1 MIKKFLDWLDRIT
14 LLQLVGIVFPI
25 IILLSVGIGLSV
37 SFIIDEYNEC
47 VQLLDIIV
55 NEEIKD

>member
-1 MIKKFLDWLDRIT
+1 MIKKFLDYLDRIT
-14 LLQLVGIVFPI
+14 FLQFLGIVFPI
-25 IILLSVGIGLSV
+25 IILLSVSIGLSV
-37 SFIIDEYNEC
+37 SFIINEYNEC

>member
-1 MIKKFLDWLDRIT
+1 MIKKFLDYLDRIT
-14 LLQLVGIVFPI
+14 FLQFLGIVFPI

-37 SFIIDEYNEC
+37 SFIINEYNEC
-47 VQLLDIIV
+47 IELLDIIV